1 MSLTAISSTPSG
13 GRSSGDGGL
22 NLGYSRTIP
31 GLLKIGQLVRAAA
44 PRRAAPRAGG
54 EGRASARSAGSG
66 TLSLLIAFLCVRLA
80 RGWPSWYAFQFFEV
94 VVLWFLVAF
103 LIFFLMHLCRLQV
116 KMPCINW
123 PLAEFFHY
131 SVGSVLIFI
140 ASIIAAV
147 KCGAVSSLVVAS
159 VFGLIATFLMVVNLW
174 TSYSVACGPA
184 AGTSSL
190 LIGQFVS

>member
-31 GLLKIGQLVRAAA
+31 GLLKIGQL
-44 PRRAAPRAGG
+44 
-54 EGRASARSAGSG
+54 
-66 TLSLLIAFLCVRLA
+66 LSLLVAFLCVRLA
-80 RGWPSWYAFQFFEV
+80 RGWPNW
-94 VVLWFLVAF
+94 
-103 LIFFLMHLCRLQV
+103 LQV

-184 AGTSSL
+184 AGE
-190 LIGQFVS
+190 QE

>member
-31 GLLKIGQLVRAAA
+31 GLLKIGQL
-44 PRRAAPRAGG
+44 
-54 EGRASARSAGSG
+54 
-66 TLSLLIAFLCVRLA
+66 LSLLIAFLCVRLA

-123 PLAEFFHY
+123 PLAVRRSFCSHRTL
-131 SVGSVLIFI
+131 GLATGRVL
-140 ASIIAAV
+140 
-147 KCGAVSSLVVAS
+147 
-159 VFGLIATFLMVVNLW
+159 
-174 TSYSVACGPA
+174 
-184 AGTSSL
+184 SL
-190 LIGQFVS
+190 LCRVRPDLHRLHHRCGEMWRRFLPGGGVGFRFDCDVPDGRQSVDVVQRRLRPGSR

>member
-1 MSLTAISSTPSG
+1 AAAMSLTAISSTPSG

-31 GLLKIGQLVRAAA
+31 GLLKIGQL
-44 PRRAAPRAGG
+44 
-54 EGRASARSAGSG
+54 
-66 TLSLLIAFLCVRLA
+66 LSLLVAFLCVRLA
-80 RGWPSWYAFQFFEV
+80 RGWPNWYAFQFFEV
-94 VVLWFLVAF
+94 VLLWFLVAF

-184 AGTSSL
+184 ADVMTRQGVSL
-190 LIGQFVS
+190 LPV